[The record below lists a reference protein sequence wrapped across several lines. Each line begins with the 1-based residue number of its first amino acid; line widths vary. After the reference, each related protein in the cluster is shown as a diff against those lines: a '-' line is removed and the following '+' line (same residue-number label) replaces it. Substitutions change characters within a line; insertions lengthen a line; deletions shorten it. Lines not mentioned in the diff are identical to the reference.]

1 MRDAKVSMVTGV
13 LPPHMAIAFH
23 AAAHEVGY
31 QPRMLSLAK
40 AFAFTDAVGQIDQPS
55 LALTNEVWWSP
66 AWPFSSGYTSASS
79 AQVA

>member
-1 MRDAKVSMVTGV
+1 MVTGV
-13 LPPHMAIAFH
+13 LPPPMAIAFH